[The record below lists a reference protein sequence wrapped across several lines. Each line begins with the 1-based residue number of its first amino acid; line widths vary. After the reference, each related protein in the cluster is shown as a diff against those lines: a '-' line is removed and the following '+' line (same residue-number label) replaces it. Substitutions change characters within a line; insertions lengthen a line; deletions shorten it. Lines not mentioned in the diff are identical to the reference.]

1 LNPPQALASDTDT
14 TRTADVAV
22 EPAAAGA
29 ATDVPASKGSKI
41 ETTAAVEEEGAP
53 AEAVAASTNVTEEEG
68 ASDEVTVEINSP
80 SAGHNADDAA
90 EAMEPAHAHSDPSRP
105 VDVASEPV
113 PVKRSA
119 GAALP

>member
-1 LNPPQALASDTDT
+1 
-14 TRTADVAV
+14 VAV

-29 ATDVPASKGSKI
+29 AADVPASKGSKI